1 MKYEHIPK
9 HKCLNRGPDLP
20 MLLTLHP
27 VYKGLSRMSVPL
39 VGIEAFTS
47 TYLRT
52 LTELLP

>member
-1 MKYEHIPK
+1 VKYEHIPK

-20 MLLTLHP
+20 MLLALHP
-27 VYKGLSRMSVPL
+27 VYKDLSRMSAPL

>member
-9 HKCLNRGPDLP
+9 RKCLNSGPDLP
-20 MLLTLHP
+20 MMLTLHP
-27 VYKGLSRMSVPL
+27 VYKGLSRVTAPL
-39 VGIEAFTS
+39 VGIETFTR